1 MKRRIPTADELAALI
16 EHAEPRMKHAIEFTA
31 YSGLRLG
38 ELLGLTWEDISGDEA
53 SVLRQI
59 RKDGSTKIPKY
70 ESDRIVVLIPE
81 ALQALPERAY
91 GRVFPWTRTTLYEM
105 WRAARRAAG
114 VSEEITFH
122 ALRGYAA
129 TYLIDAGIEPLDV
142 ALFLGHK
149 DGGVLV
155 RKTYTA
161 PSERKARDRIRE
173 RAGA

>member
-1 MKRRIPTADELAALI
+1 MAR
-16 EHAEPRMKHAIEFTA
+16 AIEFTA

-38 ELLGLTWEDISGDEA
+38 ELLGLTWEDLDGDEA
-53 SVLRQI
+53 HVHRQI
-59 RKDGSTKIPKY
+59 RKDGSVRVPKY
-70 ESDRIVVLIPE
+70 ESQRIVVLIPE
-81 ALQALPERAY
+81 AIQALPERSY
-91 GRVFPWTRTTLYEM
+91 GRIFPWTRTELYEM
-105 WRAARRAAG
+105 FRAARRAAS

-129 TYLIDAGIEPLDV
+129 TYLIDAGVEPIDV

-173 RAGA
+173 RAGG